1 MDRYYKNDT
10 TNLKKRTSRNQQLY
24 DSIYEDNNYSN
35 IEGIA
40 TIDKSNEIDITK
52 IKNMLK
58 NRDDLSPKR
67 ELSKYDDKKF
77 EFPKLENFEEET
89 DRVYDIRDI
98 LTKAKTNKEEEK
110 YQSLKDL
117 NMDFLKEMKEQKKK
131 NEPNLGDMVDTI
143 TNTSKLNKLSDH
155 ELGLDMFSD
164 LKSNDNTVIG
174 AKDSVR
180 AILEEA
186 KKNDLAKKQENTSAN
201 LDRSFFTSSMNF
213 TDDDF
218 EQIAELN
225 KQVKKNNVTI
235 KILIFIVIVAI
246 TAGAIFL
253 VFHFL
258 K

>member
-1 MDRYYKNDT
+1 
-10 TNLKKRTSRNQQLY
+10 
-24 DSIYEDNNYSN
+24 
-35 IEGIA
+35 
-40 TIDKSNEIDITK
+40 
-52 IKNMLK
+52 
-58 NRDDLSPKR
+58 
-67 ELSKYDDKKF
+67 
-77 EFPKLENFEEET
+77 
-89 DRVYDIRDI
+89 
-98 LTKAKTNKEEEK
+98 
-110 YQSLKDL
+110 
-117 NMDFLKEMKEQKKK
+117 MKEQKKK

-235 KILIFIVIVAI
+235 KILIFIVIV
-246 TAGAIFL
+246 TMTVGAILL

>member
-1 MDRYYKNDT
+1 MDRYYKN
-10 TNLKKRTSRNQQLY
+10 TNLDSQKRTSRNQQLY
-24 DSIYEDNNYSN
+24 NSIYTDGEYSN

-40 TIDKSNEIDITK
+40 TIDKSNEIDIMK

-58 NRDDLSPKR
+58 NRNELEPKKELRSFEERKVESPK
-67 ELSKYDDKKF
+67 LD
-77 EFPKLENFEEET
+77 NFNDSD

-98 LTKAKTNKEEEK
+98 LDKAKENKSEEK

-117 NMDFLKEMKEQKKK
+117 NFDFLKEMKEQKKK
-131 NEPNLGDMVDTI
+131 NEPDLGEMVDTI

-186 KKNDLAKKQENTSAN
+186 KKNEQKKQENTSAN
-201 LDRSFFTSSMNF
+201 LDKSFFTSSMNF

>member
-1 MDRYYKNDT
+1 MSVIAITALDDWRITVKMVP
-10 TNLKKRTSRNQQLY
+10 LK
-24 DSIYEDNNYSN
+24 I
-35 IEGIA
+35 
-40 TIDKSNEIDITK
+40 
-52 IKNMLK
+52 
-58 NRDDLSPKR
+58 
-67 ELSKYDDKKF
+67 
-77 EFPKLENFEEET
+77 
-89 DRVYDIRDI
+89 RV
-98 LTKAKTNKEEEK
+98 
-110 YQSLKDL
+110 
-117 NMDFLKEMKEQKKK
+117 
-131 NEPNLGDMVDTI
+131 
-143 TNTSKLNKLSDH
+143 SKLNKLSDH

-225 KQVKKNNVTI
+225 KQMKKNSITI